1 MRIHI
6 ATFVLTLIICSSCDY
21 LEVQEKEVN
30 SSEIVAIVNT
40 EKLFRKD
47 LKEILPNNISKQD
60 SIVLVNGY
68 INDWAIK
75 QLLLKKAETNS
86 SKNDIEEIN
95 LLVKDYKESL
105 LINNYKER
113 LIKQQLDTVV
123 NDEEIEGFY
132 KENKENFKL
141 NEELLKI
148 KYLHFDNNIIN
159 KKEFTTLFK
168 SDNIDDLEEL
178 EKQQLSF
185 KYYQFN
191 DSIWTRLDKVLLKLP
206 FSKEKL
212 LKKTEFLQKQDSLGL
227 YLVAIK
233 DVLVRN
239 DIAPLSYIKPTIRQ
253 MILHK
258 RKIELIRDIEKI
270 LVKDAT
276 KNNNFKVY

>member
-1 MRIHI
+1 MRKLLFLFLMSNVI
-6 ATFVLTLIICSSCDY
+6 ASCDY
-21 LEVQEKEVN
+21 FDVKEKQN
-30 SSEIVAIVNT
+30 TSSEIIAIVNT
-40 EKLFRKD
+40 EKLFRED
-47 LKEILPNNISKQD
+47 LIDVLPNNISKED
-60 SIVLVNGY
+60 SVVLVQGY

-86 SKNDIEEIN
+86 SLEDFTEIN
-95 LLVKDYKESL
+95 LLVRDYKQSL
-105 LINNYKER
+105 LINSYKEI
-113 LIKQQLDTVV
+113 LIKQQLDTIIE
-123 NDEEIEGFY
+123 DEEIEVFY
-132 KENKENFKL
+132 SENKDNFRL

-159 KKEFTTLFK
+159 KKELIDLFK
-168 SDNIDDLEEL
+168 SDDIDDLEQL

-185 KYYQFN
+185 KFYQFN
-191 DSIWTRLDKVLLKLP
+191 DSIWSQLDKVLLKLP
-206 FSKEKL
+206 FSKEIL
-212 LKKTEFLQKQDSLGL
+212 LKKTKFTQKQDSLGL

-239 DIAPLSYIKPTIRQ
+239 DTAPLSYIKPTIKQ

-270 LVKDAT
+270 LIKDAT

>member
-1 MRIHI
+1 MRKLLFLFLMSNVI
-6 ATFVLTLIICSSCDY
+6 ASCDY
-21 LEVQEKEVN
+21 FDVKEKQN
-30 SSEIVAIVNT
+30 TSSEIIAIVNT
-40 EKLFRKD
+40 EKLFREYLID
-47 LKEILPNNISKQD
+47 VLPNNISKED
-60 SIVLVNGY
+60 SVVLVQGY

-86 SKNDIEEIN
+86 SLEDFTEIN
-95 LLVKDYKESL
+95 LLVRDYKQSL
-105 LINNYKER
+105 LINSYKEI
-113 LIKQQLDTVV
+113 LIKQQLDTIIE
-123 NDEEIEGFY
+123 DEEIEVFY
-132 KENKENFKL
+132 SENKDNFRL

-159 KKEFTTLFK
+159 KKELINLFK
-168 SDNIDDLEEL
+168 SDDIDDLEQL

-185 KYYQFN
+185 KFYQFN
-191 DSIWTRLDKVLLKLP
+191 DSIWSQLDKVLLKLP
-206 FSKEKL
+206 FSKEIL
-212 LKKTEFLQKQDSLGL
+212 LKKTKFTKKQDSLGL

-239 DIAPLSYIKPTIRQ
+239 DTAPLSYIKPTIKQ

-270 LVKDAT
+270 LIKDAT

>member
-1 MRIHI
+1 MRKI
-6 ATFVLTLIICSSCDY
+6 AALFLMIFFLTSCEY
-21 LEVQEKEVN
+21 LEVQEKKDT

-40 EKLFRKD
+40 EKLFKED
-47 LKEILPNNISKQD
+47 LKAILPSNIAKED
-60 SIVLVNGY
+60 SLVLVKGY

-75 QLLLKKAETNS
+75 QLLLKKAEANS
-86 SKNDIEEIN
+86 SQKDVEQISS
-95 LLVKDYKESL
+95 LVRDYKESL
-105 LINNYKER
+105 LINSYKER
-113 LIKQQLDTVV
+113 LIKQQLDTIV
-123 NDEEIEGFY
+123 NDLEIESFY
-132 KENKENFKL
+132 EKNKENFKL

-168 SDNIDDLEEL
+168 SEDIDDLEAL

-206 FSKEKL
+206 FSKDNL
-212 LKKTEFLQKQDSLGL
+212 LKKTQFVQKQDSLGL
-227 YLVAIK
+227 YLVVIK

-239 DIAPLSYIKPTIRQ
+239 DIAPLSYIEPTIKQ

-258 RKIELIRDIEKI
+258 RKIQLIRDIEKI

-276 KNNNFKVY
+276 RNNNFKVY